1 MSRIHELRLIA
12 RVAQLYYGDG
22 LKQAEIARLLHI
34 SQAGISRLLVKAEE
48 EGIVRI
54 TINPPGGTFPQLE
67 GSLRDR
73 YGLAEAIVADC
84 LEDREDAML
93 AAIGAAAAHYVETTL
108 AEGEVIGI
116 SCWSTSLLRMVDN
129 IHPLKRVKAERVV
142 QILGGIGNP
151 AVQSHATQLTTRLA
165 ALAGAAPM
173 LLPAQGVVGSSAARL
188 VMLGDPYVRQT
199 MNQFR
204 RLTMALVGIGASQPS
219 VMLANSGNTFTS
231 EELEDLE
238 ARGAAGDV
246 CLRFFD
252 RDGQPVASPLD
263 ERVIG
268 ITLEELKAVPRV
280 VAVAGGE
287 RKVAAIR
294 GALLGGHL
302 RVLITDK
309 FTAEKLA

>member
-34 SQAGISRLLVKAEE
+34 SQAGISRLLGKAEE

-67 GSLRDR
+67 GSLRER

-116 SCWSTSLLRMVDN
+116 SCWSTSLLRMVAN

-173 LLPAQGVVGSSAARL
+173 LLPAQGFV
-188 VMLGDPYVRQT
+188 
-199 MNQFR
+199 
-204 RLTMALVGIGASQPS
+204 
-219 VMLANSGNTFTS
+219 
-231 EELEDLE
+231 
-238 ARGAAGDV
+238 
-246 CLRFFD
+246 
-252 RDGQPVASPLD
+252 
-263 ERVIG
+263 
-268 ITLEELKAVPRV
+268 
-280 VAVAGGE
+280 
-287 RKVAAIR
+287 
-294 GALLGGHL
+294 LL
-302 RVLITDK
+302 
-309 FTAEKLA
+309 